1 MMKTLMLFKG
11 RNKHLVGMGL
21 LSLLFMFFAVK
32 VSAQRADF
40 SLFPA
45 TTNVIVDQTFTIEV
59 RVDLD
64 QSTNTQVDVAEA
76 YLNFDPTYLEVVS
89 ISGGNSFNLVTVNN
103 FSNTAGTA
111 DYAAG
116 TNGAPITTDFTLY
129 TVTFRAKALPP
140 VGTTS
145 ITFNTDLPRQT
156 NAIRSG
162 VALPG
167 TRTGAT
173 INVTANAPL
182 PVKFSDF
189 SAATEEN
196 NVVLRW
202 TTATEINNKGFE
214 IQRSV
219 DRSSWIVLGFV
230 NGAGNTV
237 DQKKYNY
244 TDTKL
249 APGHYYYRVKQ
260 QDHDGKF
267 EYSQVVSIIF
277 GGSKFSELG
286 QNQPNPF
293 SGRTSLNF
301 SVAEKTKVTLTLFD
315 AQGRLV
321 KTLLN
326 ETKDAG
332 THIIDLNLHTLKSG
346 IYYYKMVAGNFTAV
360 KNLVVQ

>member
-1 MMKTLMLFKG
+1 MKTLKLFNG
-11 RNKHLVGMGL
+11 MNKHLKGMGM
-21 LSLLFMFFAVK
+21 LSLLFMLFTVK
-32 VSAQRADF
+32 VSAQANY

-45 TTNVIVDQTFTIEV
+45 TTTVSIGQTFTTEV
-59 RVDLD
+59 RVDLN
-64 QSTNTQVDVAEA
+64 QGTNTEVDVAEA
-76 YLNFDPTYLEVVS
+76 YLNFDPAYLEVVS
-89 ISGGNSFNLVTVNN
+89 ITGGTSFNLVAVNN
-103 FSNTAGTA
+103 SSNTAGTA

-116 TNGAPITTDFTLY
+116 TTAPPVTTDFTLY

-140 VGTTS
+140 GGTTS
-145 ITFNTDLPRQT
+145 ITFNTALPRQT
-156 NAIRSG
+156 NAFRTGNS
-162 VALPG
+162 VLG
-167 TRTGAT
+167 TMTGAT
-173 INVTANAPL
+173 ITIAADAPL

-219 DRSSWIVLGFV
+219 DRSSWTVLGFV

-332 THIIDLNLHTLKSG
+332 SHIIDLDLHTLKSG